1 MSEPQIKGPEVKKEL
16 TEGERLGF
24 KPLPTD
30 TGDTVLK
37 TTPKDRLDIRQ
48 TIGGQPKAIKKVVE
62 KYQPSFIPGVMD
74 KVERKVFIDQRQV
87 TPYIDVRTVLNPTDN
102 DELKKEIM
110 GFKGYKSESPNALE
124 QGFIPFT
131 SKDYDSRIAELNKG
145 QATHL
150 VDTSNKAQP
159 IPFEIGLAQYLK
171 APKDYD
177 PVTVFGIPIFQ
188 KIQELTGFP
197 LDEVG
202 GKLVYINRL
211 NQKLIKLGVSPRS
224 RYGIIKYRMGTEPGF
239 FDSKVLEPA
248 FNDYAN
254 MRGYIRNGV
263 RSVIEAPLFIAGE
276 VFDAI
281 NQEYDKTNLLPI
293 GEGFE
298 IDDPIKETLIESSEG
313 RDELL
318 EDFLPQQASII
329 QDHFAKKGIVINL
342 ATAQALASDFSNFPT
357 RAAAVTGEVLIPGSY
372 FAKIE
377 KLYGKAEIANFR
389 HFAIKTKKNPI
400 YKNRSNDEI
409 LQMFQEMRNKQ
420 FLNSDLI
427 SPMFEIPLI
436 GAIGRKING
445 FINGGR
451 FSAGMDIRQATMAN
465 RGRNPAI
472 LENYTLIEQKKQDLI
487 EFERKIGIGPFG
499 SPPLSLADSKK
510 LNELKDDLQKSIFD
524 HRELVLREQTPKFIR
539 DIAGQNKYIIV
550 GSAAA
555 GQLGENINT
564 DPKISEMIGM
574 VGGVIYGQTRT
585 FRATMNWFRTNIAFG
600 DDRRKERKTFDLAE
614 QMARNLNT
622 FDPQFREIVL
632 SRIRYFANLQDSLI
646 SAGVDESVVKRS
658 FSRITGLTILQTLE
672 EAERLNINT
681 KDLRSFGNLQNLQNV
696 ADEKVKLINELRAA
710 SVNISNLPDD
720 VKNSG
725 AVNQFYELINGAI
738 ELGTGRLNK
747 LNADINT
754 VEKYLPLRINAM
766 IKGNNNVY
774 LAANGDEVMELDSAL
789 QSVYEVGIDK
799 VDLQGLANHVK
810 KIKDTSNVISS
821 AVTTAVKKI
830 DGEYN
835 LQDALTQIKK
845 VATRVD
851 DRVKIVG
858 KQKGIPTFSKS
869 GNLFAVL
876 LENSKNRSY
885 NIARQP
891 YKVLDK
897 TEFVDRMG
905 NVIGRGVKTTAND
918 LIKDLFKNM
927 DVIDLQDFAGTG
939 IGQSK
944 RNKLVKAME
953 NIGDATFQKIQ
964 AGTGANSI
972 DEVVNDLFLKAK
984 NDGYDFTKGLSKK
997 MQVLQYISDTARV
1010 STIDLNFDQLNELK
1024 HSVNRMF
1031 IRAKNS
1037 GDAPQMAAYSQ
1048 LMSNVKGKFGDF
1060 RTEDGT
1066 NIGNLFINDGSRRVK
1081 VSTFLQ
1087 EADQGYSDHMTRY
1100 YENEYVGKWL
1110 GLGIKGGRK
1119 NVKPNQDFPV
1129 GVAYKNDP
1137 LTWIDLDEIASFDPA
1152 TKGDVFNKKMNQ
1164 GFGTFNEKLGVHRI
1178 DISTEDGMAF
1188 KKAMEL
1194 KSAEWLI
1201 GKYKEGKMTY
1211 NELQDQITNIHANI
1225 KGVDA
1230 NGKEVSLVDL
1240 NEIIDN
1246 KLGYA
1251 PSNIK
1256 KELFTEGEA
1265 LADRFIE
1272 RKIVELKGE
1281 AKGIIDAKNSAIQA
1295 LKVYSAD
1302 KMDSGNLLKALL
1314 GGGKLRIENVKKAM
1328 RNSGVP
1334 ENKVNEALENV
1345 LLSQLDNQVFEK
1357 TGRMTLLGGKGDK
1370 LVPEYDMNVQEIKD
1384 IIGFNDNVRAD
1395 AIKEIIGETK
1405 YKFYQDMI
1413 EFLEN
1418 ESIRTLKNAN
1428 FTGVPKNLSI
1438 ESYIS
1443 RFYSIN
1449 RGVVSARYV
1458 GTEALLQQY
1467 RLRNHSMFKEL
1478 LMNEEAGQ
1486 LFLKMVKSG
1495 KKLDLNDEKKF
1506 FNLMGVGLV
1515 KAINVNEEQAS
1526 KVSIDLGNT
1535 HNFTFTEYDLIDRP
1549 EIISSQEGYLDP
1561 FKKKFE
1567 DRRFLFDTQGKQIL
1581 EGGPTTRR
1589 Q

>member
-150 VDTSNKAQP
+150 VDASNKAQP
-159 IPFEIGLAQYLK
+159 IPFEIGLTQYLK

-318 EDFLPQQASII
+318 EEFLPQQASII

-342 ATAQALASDFSNFPT
+342 ATAQALASDFSNFPA
-357 RAAAVTGEVLIPGSY
+357 RVAAVAGEVLIPGSY

-377 KLYGKAEIANFR
+377 KLYGKAEIANYR
-389 HFAIKTKKNPI
+389 HFYIKTKKNQI

-427 SPMFEIPLI
+427 SPAFEIPLI

-510 LNELKDDLQKSIFD
+510 LDGLRDDLQKSIFD

-632 SRIRYFANLQDSLI
+632 SRIRYFGSLQDSLI
-646 SAGVDESVVKRS
+646 RAGVDESVVKRS

-710 SVNISNLPDD
+710 SINISNLPDD

-944 RNKLVKAME
+944 RNKLV
-953 NIGDATFQKIQ
+953 
-964 AGTGANSI
+964 
-972 DEVVNDLFLKAK
+972 
-984 NDGYDFTKGLSKK
+984 
-997 MQVLQYISDTARV
+997 
-1010 STIDLNFDQLNELK
+1010 
-1024 HSVNRMF
+1024 
-1031 IRAKNS
+1031 
-1037 GDAPQMAAYSQ
+1037 
-1048 LMSNVKGKFGDF
+1048 
-1060 RTEDGT
+1060 
-1066 NIGNLFINDGSRRVK
+1066 
-1081 VSTFLQ
+1081 
-1087 EADQGYSDHMTRY
+1087 
-1100 YENEYVGKWL
+1100 
-1110 GLGIKGGRK
+1110 
-1119 NVKPNQDFPV
+1119 
-1129 GVAYKNDP
+1129 
-1137 LTWIDLDEIASFDPA
+1137 
-1152 TKGDVFNKKMNQ
+1152 
-1164 GFGTFNEKLGVHRI
+1164 
-1178 DISTEDGMAF
+1178 
-1188 KKAMEL
+1188 
-1194 KSAEWLI
+1194 
-1201 GKYKEGKMTY
+1201 
-1211 NELQDQITNIHANI
+1211 
-1225 KGVDA
+1225 
-1230 NGKEVSLVDL
+1230 
-1240 NEIIDN
+1240 
-1246 KLGYA
+1246 
-1251 PSNIK
+1251 IK
-1256 KELFTEGEA
+1256 K
-1265 LADRFIE
+1265 
-1272 RKIVELKGE
+1272 LKL
-1281 AKGIIDAKNSAIQA
+1281 KFLSHNSKPI
-1295 LKVYSAD
+1295 
-1302 KMDSGNLLKALL
+1302 
-1314 GGGKLRIENVKKAM
+1314 
-1328 RNSGVP
+1328 
-1334 ENKVNEALENV
+1334 
-1345 LLSQLDNQVFEK
+1345 
-1357 TGRMTLLGGKGDK
+1357 
-1370 LVPEYDMNVQEIKD
+1370 
-1384 IIGFNDNVRAD
+1384 
-1395 AIKEIIGETK
+1395 
-1405 YKFYQDMI
+1405 
-1413 EFLEN
+1413 
-1418 ESIRTLKNAN
+1418 
-1428 FTGVPKNLSI
+1428 
-1438 ESYIS
+1438 
-1443 RFYSIN
+1443 
-1449 RGVVSARYV
+1449 
-1458 GTEALLQQY
+1458 
-1467 RLRNHSMFKEL
+1467 
-1478 LMNEEAGQ
+1478 
-1486 LFLKMVKSG
+1486 
-1495 KKLDLNDEKKF
+1495 
-1506 FNLMGVGLV
+1506 
-1515 KAINVNEEQAS
+1515 
-1526 KVSIDLGNT
+1526 
-1535 HNFTFTEYDLIDRP
+1535 
-1549 EIISSQEGYLDP
+1549 
-1561 FKKKFE
+1561 
-1567 DRRFLFDTQGKQIL
+1567 
-1581 EGGPTTRR
+1581 
-1589 Q
+1589 